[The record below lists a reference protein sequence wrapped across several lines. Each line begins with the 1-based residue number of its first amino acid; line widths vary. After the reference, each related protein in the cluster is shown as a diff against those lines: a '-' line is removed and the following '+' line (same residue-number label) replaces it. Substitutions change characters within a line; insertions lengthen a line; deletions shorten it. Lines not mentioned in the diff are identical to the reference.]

1 MWREGVV
8 LEGKKTRPAKVRLI
22 ERLANQSKLEIIL
35 QEGRNRQIRRVAEQ
49 LGYPVIQL
57 HRTAIGSIQLQIP
70 KAGFIGAGDYRHLT
84 PEEIIFLKN
93 QFNNGQLTMNN

>member
-8 LEGKKTRPAKVRLI
+8 LEGRKTRPAQVRLI
-22 ERLANQSKLEIIL
+22 ERFAAQSKLEIIL

-70 KAGFIGAGDYRHLT
+70 KAGLLLNVGEYRYLSS
-84 PEEIIFLKN
+84 EEIIFLKN
-93 QFNNGQLTMNN
+93 QIKRIPIDD